1 MKRVER
7 KNSLAGSTGSKA
19 SSLINVISVGSR
31 HIVVLF
37 LVAAMFGVFAVYPA
51 AAQDEPCSQCGHE
64 EHWVDT
70 CSGGQDEIADHK
82 LEVGIDLD
90 LDCQPDLNPT
100 LFPDDLLIVN
110 RSSPRDDSSNFPGL
124 RSLDGHLDVIDTE
137 IVSMSLTGGGVTL
150 TAGGGLGQGGVL
162 RQSLGAIAEQPGDP
176 ETADSF
182 FDVFFEVDLGGGMYL
197 YNQSEAVIESVIDC
211 VPPRATYIKPPGVCL
226 PLYTSPIPGQ
236 GTHIA
241 NLVTGR
247 HIVNPGGE
255 PVEVGGEVYLVDK
268 LTVLTPWF
276 ALVAV
281 LILGTILAVNR
292 RRVRY

>member
-1 MKRVER
+1 MKSVER
-7 KNSLAGSTGSKA
+7 KNSFAGSTGSKA
-19 SSLINVISVGSR
+19 SSLKNVISVGSR
-31 HIVVLF
+31 HIMVL
-37 LVAAMFGVFAVYPA
+37 LLISAMFGVFAVYPA
-51 AAQDEPCSQCGHE
+51 AAQDEPCSQCGQE
-64 EHWVDT
+64 EHWVDQ

-100 LFPDDLLIVN
+100 LLPNDLLIVN
-110 RSSPRDDSSNFPGL
+110 RSDPRDDSVAFPGL
-124 RSLDGHLDVIDTE
+124 RSFDGHLDVIDTE

-162 RQSLGAIAEQPGDP
+162 RQSLGAIAEQSGDP

-182 FDVFFEVDLGGGMYL
+182 FDVFFEVDLGGGRYL
-197 YNQSEAVIESVIDC
+197 YNQSPAVIESIIDC

-236 GTHIA
+236 GTHMA

-268 LTVLTPWF
+268 LNILAPWVALTTVLIIG
-276 ALVAV
+276 AAV
-281 LILGTILAVNR
+281 VMR
-292 RRVRY
+292 RRRARC

>member
-1 MKRVER
+1 MKSVER
-7 KNSLAGSTGSKA
+7 KNSLTGSTGSKA
-19 SSLINVISVGSR
+19 SPLINVITVGSR
-31 HIVVLF
+31 HIVVLL
-37 LVAAMFGVFAVYPA
+37 LVAVMFGVFAVYPA

-70 CSGGQDEIADHK
+70 CPGGQDEIADHK

-100 LFPDDLLIVN
+100 LLPDDLLIVN
-110 RSSPRDDSSNFPGL
+110 RSSPLDDSMNFPGL
-124 RSLDGHLDVIDTE
+124 RSIDGHLDVIDTE
-137 IVSMSLTGGGVTL
+137 IVSMPLTGGGVTL
-150 TAGGGLGQGGVL
+150 TVGGGLGQGGVL

-197 YNQSEAVIESVIDC
+197 YNQIPARIESIIDC
-211 VPPRATYIKPPGVCL
+211 VPPRATYIKPPECL

-241 NLVTGR
+241 NLLTGR
-247 HIVNPGGE
+247 HIVNPSGE

-268 LTVLTPWF
+268 LNILAPWVALATVL
-276 ALVAV
+276 
-281 LILGTILAVNR
+281 IIGTTVVMR
-292 RRVRY
+292 RRRARC